1 MPTIDK
7 DAKTVRIVCQER
19 NVVHARQVIQ
29 EILDDNPGYTP
40 VLVVE
45 DPMGNQITHTDL
57 SAPAKSRSSKAEAEE
72 PAEDSETDE
81 VAEPIE
87 EPAEV
92 VAEEPATEEEAVED
106 TSDEE
111 STDEEATEEEA

>member
-45 DPMGNQITHTDL
+45 DAKGKQTTHTSL
-57 SAPAKSRSSKAEAEE
+57 SAPVE
-72 PAEDSETDE
+72 DE

-87 EPAEV
+87 EPAEET
-92 VAEEPATEEEAVED
+92 EESTEEEAVED

>member
-1 MPTIDK
+1 MPTINK
-7 DAKTVRIVCQER
+7 DDMTITIVCQSEDEAG
-19 NVVHARQVIQ
+19 ARVELQ
-29 EILDDNPGYTP
+29 ELLEANPGYKP
-40 VLVVE
+40 VLTVE
-45 DPMGNQITHTDL
+45 DPVGNEITHTSL
-57 SAPAKSRSSKAEAEE
+57 SAPV
-72 PAEDSETDE
+72 EDEVVVVAE
-81 VAEPIE
+81 VAEPIEEPAEVVAE

>member
-1 MPTIDK
+1 MPTINK
-7 DAKTVRIVCQER
+7 DDMTITIVCQSEDEAG
-19 NVVHARQVIQ
+19 ARVELQ
-29 EILDDNPGYTP
+29 ELLEANPGYKP
-40 VLVVE
+40 VLTVE
-45 DPMGNQITHTDL
+45 DPVGNEITHTSL
-57 SAPAKSRSSKAEAEE
+57 SAPV
-72 PAEDSETDE
+72 EDEVVVVAE

>member
-1 MPTIDK
+1 MATIDK
-7 DAKTVRIVCQER
+7 DAKTVSTVCQADDEAGVR
-19 NVVHARQVIQ
+19 VALQ

>member
-1 MPTIDK
+1 
-7 DAKTVRIVCQER
+7 
-19 NVVHARQVIQ
+19 
-29 EILDDNPGYTP
+29 LDDNPGYTP

-45 DPMGNQITHTDL
+45 DPMGNQITHTSL
-57 SAPAKSRSSKAEAEE
+57 SAPV
-72 PAEDSETDE
+72 EDEVVVVAE